1 MLQEFNQNHKDK
13 DKVLELSSV
22 EASSELNWW
31 RTWTNSW
38 WANVYF

>member
-1 MLQEFNQNHKDK
+1 MLQEFNQHHK

-31 RTWTNSW
+31 RTWTGSW

>member
-1 MLQEFNQNHKDK
+1 MLQEFNHK

-31 RTWTNSW
+31 RTWTSSW

>member
-1 MLQEFNQNHKDK
+1 MLQEFNQYHK

-31 RTWTNSW
+31 RTWTGSW

>member
-1 MLQEFNQNHKDK
+1 MLQEFNQYHK
-13 DKVLELSSV
+13 DKVLELSSA

-31 RTWTNSW
+31 RTWTSSW